1 LQRRI
6 SCEAVSE
13 ILGGQKTAPQ
23 DDNLDNWLKALIDKT
38 FIEERKMSIK
48 ALIFDFDGLIL
59 ETETPI
65 FQSWQELYHAYGCE
79 IPMETWAKII
89 GAAEYDFDPFDEL
102 ERQLGRSVDRQAE
115 APVRRQREL
124 DLILSQPVLP
134 GVRETL
140 QAAHRRGLPCAV
152 ASSSSCDWVEGH
164 LKRLGMYD
172 DFVFIKTIEDVARSK
187 PAPDLFLAALND
199 LQVHPQ
205 EAIVFE
211 DSPNGILA
219 AKRAGIFC
227 VTVPNGLTAG
237 LSLDLADMRL
247 NSLADLPLDELLES
261 VNNHNHQSSPQTR
274 GGAKRLSS

>member
-1 LQRRI
+1 
-6 SCEAVSE
+6 
-13 ILGGQKTAPQ
+13 
-23 DDNLDNWLKALIDKT
+23 
-38 FIEERKMSIK
+38 MSIK

-59 ETETPI
+59 ETETPV
-65 FQSWQELYHAYGCE
+65 FQSWQELFHAYGCE

-89 GAAEYDFDPFDEL
+89 GAAEYEFNPLDEL
-102 ERQLGRSVDRQAE
+102 ERQLGRPIDRKAE
-115 APVRRQREL
+115 APRRRQREL
-124 DLILSQPVLP
+124 ALILSQPVLP
-134 GVRETL
+134 GVHDYL
-140 QAAHRRGLPCAV
+140 QTAHRRGLPCAV
-152 ASSSSCDWVEGH
+152 ASSSTCDWVEGH

-172 DFVFIKTIEDVARSK
+172 DFVFIKTIEDVTRSK

-199 LQVHPQ
+199 LQVEPK

-247 NSLADLPLDELLES
+247 NSLADLPLDELLKV
-261 VNNHNHQSSPQTR
+261 VNNHSHRRSPQIAVR
-274 GGAKRLSS
+274 GKSLSS

>member
-1 LQRRI
+1 
-6 SCEAVSE
+6 
-13 ILGGQKTAPQ
+13 
-23 DDNLDNWLKALIDKT
+23 
-38 FIEERKMSIK
+38 MSIK

-59 ETETPI
+59 ETETPV

-79 IPMETWAKII
+79 IPMKTWAKII

-102 ERQLGRSVDRQAE
+102 ERQLGRPIDRQAE
-115 APVRRQREL
+115 APGRRQREL
-124 DLILSQPVLP
+124 EMILSQPVLP

-164 LKRLGMYD
+164 LKRLDLFD
-172 DFVFIKTIEDVARSK
+172 DFVAIKTIEDVARSK
-187 PAPDLFLAALND
+187 PAPDLFLAALNN
-199 LQVHPQ
+199 LQVEPQ

-237 LSLDLADMRL
+237 LTLDLADMRL
-247 NSLADLPLDELLES
+247 NSLADLPLEELLKA
-261 VNNHNHQSSPQTR
+261 VNNHNHQSSPQIVGHR
-274 GGAKRLSS
+274 KNLSS